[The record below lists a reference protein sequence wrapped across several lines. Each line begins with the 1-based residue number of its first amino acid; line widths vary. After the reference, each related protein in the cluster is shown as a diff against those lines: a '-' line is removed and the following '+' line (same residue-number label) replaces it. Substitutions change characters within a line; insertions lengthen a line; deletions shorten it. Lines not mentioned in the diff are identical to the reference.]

1 MKPLS
6 GKIIFPEFLS
16 NEKWNGPISDS
27 SVGDRLKFVTQFVDT
42 ETDFQSLLKENFDL
56 DGGPGKER
64 IGMIGLHTCG
74 NLAPDSLR
82 QAYFCAPSC
91 FLYYRHGHVMSLC
104 GWSWPWPRQKERRTC
119 LLNSQFLWVHFKWNV
134 AQWNSECIKKLANAT
149 EVRMPFV

>member
-1 MKPLS
+1 MRTNACKNSGETEDINILRKKYDSWS
-6 GKIIFPEFLS
+6 GKIIFLDFIS
-16 NEKWNGPISDS
+16 NEKWNGPISDP

-91 FLYYRHGHVMSLC
+91 FFITDKV
-104 GWSWPWPRQKERRTC
+104 
-119 LLNSQFLWVHFKWNV
+119 
-134 AQWNSECIKKLANAT
+134 I
-149 EVRMPFV
+149 

>member
-42 ETDFQSLLKENFDL
+42 KTDFQSLLKENFDL
-56 DGGPGKER
+56 DGGTGKER

-74 NLAPDSLR
+74 NLATDSLR

-91 FLYYRHGHVMSLC
+91 FFITDKV
-104 GWSWPWPRQKERRTC
+104 
-119 LLNSQFLWVHFKWNV
+119 
-134 AQWNSECIKKLANAT
+134 I
-149 EVRMPFV
+149 